1 MFTVFLCAYFEKEGM
16 FEKII
21 KHWCCVYILTRWVQL
36 FKVKNI
42 E

>member
-1 MFTVFLCAYFEKEGM
+1 MELEIYSFEDLINTIEQNDFDK
-16 FEKII
+16 KQLD
-21 KHWCCVYILTRWVQL
+21 LTRWVQL